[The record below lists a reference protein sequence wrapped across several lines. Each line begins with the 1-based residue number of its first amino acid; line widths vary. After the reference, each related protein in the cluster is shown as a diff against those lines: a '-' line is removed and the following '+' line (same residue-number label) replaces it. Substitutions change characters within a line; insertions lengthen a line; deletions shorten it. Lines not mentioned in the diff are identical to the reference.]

1 MYGDVMSDQRDAAT
15 TRSTLVAMR
24 TITAVLAVCALL
36 VGLVMSGSSPN
47 SDGSN
52 AVLVVGLV
60 LGAVA
65 VGLAV
70 ATGSFRRLS
79 IGTAVVLAI
88 GIVLVGL
95 VLIDLT
101 NG

>member
-1 MYGDVMSDQRDAAT
+1 MSDQRDAST
-15 TRSTLVAMR
+15 TTLVAMR

-36 VGLVMSGSSPN
+36 IGLVMSESSPN

-52 AVLVVGLV
+52 AVLAVGLV
-60 LGAVA
+60 LGVVA
-65 VGLAV
+65 AGLAV

-79 IGTAVVLAI
+79 IGTAIVLAI